1 MEDLYNNREKKKS
14 SIDRRAT
21 TDDSAAYAVKIREK
35 IEQANAPKRMA
46 TPDISTN
53 STFEAKIKAKVA
65 AEGKP
70 NRNRPSNLSA
80 SMPPS
85 MDNASSYSESY
96 EDKIRRK
103 MLDEKGIQS
112 DTAASIS
119 SNGSVFAKTA
129 TAAAAKDKFEAK
141 LRAKAEEARQ
151 KKKKSS
157 RSNRPKTLSASM
169 PTIQFQFIELDD
181 DYTSEKRSSLSSLA
195 EEVDEVD
202 HTTSGAETV
211 SLEEVF
217 SELQKLNSSLR
228 GLRSVPVSHSSFNN
242 VLDKLDTLGIEEM
255 LKKRWDDQYN
265 VVKSY
270 KEEYGNCCIPTS
282 HPVSSWANTQQKQY
296 ALYKQRLPTMLTKK
310 RYTKLKD
317 IGFDEYLKW
326 TESESVKAASTK
338 KKSKSSS
345 SRSRR
350 ATTGS
355 DGLTLDEKIRMKK
368 SDFTKQTSLPI
379 EEIDDRRC
387 QLSKEASFKM
397 ENIPKRASNRTPADD
412 NDLNIESFSEL
423 GDILALVAK
432 AEDDESTLD
441 RIHE

>member
-1 MEDLYNNREKKKS
+1 MEDLYNNREKSKS

-21 TDDSAAYAVKIREK
+21 TDDSAAYAAKIKEK
-35 IEQANAPKRMA
+35 IEQANAPRRMS
-46 TPDISTN
+46 TPDDISD
-53 STFEAKIKAKVA
+53 STLEAKIKTKVA

-85 MDNASSYSESY
+85 MDNTSSYSESY

-103 MLDEKGIQS
+103 MLDDKGKQS
-112 DTAASIS
+112 TTV
-119 SNGSVFAKTA
+119 SNGSVFAKTV
-129 TAAAAKDKFEAK
+129 TAASAKDKFEAK

-157 RSNRPKTLSASM
+157 SSNRPKTLSASM
-169 PTIQFQFIELDD
+169 PPASQNIELDD
-181 DYTSEKRSSLSSLA
+181 DYTAEKRRSLSSLA
-195 EEVDEVD
+195 EEVDEID
-202 HTTSGAETV
+202 HETSGAETV

-242 VLDKLDTLGIEEM
+242 VLDKLDTLGMEEM

-265 VVKSY
+265 AVKSY
-270 KEEYGNCCIPTS
+270 KDEHDTCCIPTS
-282 HPVSSWANTQQKQY
+282 HPLSAWANAQQKQY

-310 RYTKLKD
+310 RYNKLKD
-317 IGFDEYLKW
+317 IGFDECIKW
-326 TESESVKAASTK
+326 TESESLKASGK
-338 KKSKSSS
+338 KKSKSS

-350 ATTGS
+350 ATIGS
-355 DGLTLDEKIRMKK
+355 DGLTLDEKIQMKK
-368 SDFTKQTSLPI
+368 SDFKKQTSLPI
-379 EEIDDRRC
+379 EEVDDRRC
-387 QLSKEASFKM
+387 QLSKEASLKM
-397 ENIPKRASNRTPADD
+397 ENIPKRSSNGTSAND